1 MNQKQA
7 IKRLRAIE
15 RHQRSIRSRYLH
27 TRPPPTGT
35 NLQKALLLKMAVDYI
50 EYLQL
55 EFNLIF
61 SQLKTSQNEPNY
73 NFLQRSKGKP

>member
-1 MNQKQA
+1 MNQKRA

-15 RHQRSIRSRYLH
+15 RHQRAVRSKYLH

-35 NLQKALLLKMAVDYI
+35 PLQKALLIKMAVDYI

-55 EFNLIF
+55 EYNLIF
-61 SQLKTSQNEPNY
+61 SQLKISKNEPNY
-73 NFLQRSKGKP
+73 NFLQRSKRKP